1 MGNCITLS
9 EAVAPQAHKAE
20 IEGIIEANAE
30 IIRKG
35 RTRKIEFPQIRNLF
49 NAELICTFSHLT
61 PNLPFDEIYSNFVL
75 LRIIERA
82 GLRRESVL
90 NLAYD
95 NYIPEND
102 TPKAYTIQYGIVS
115 PKIMK
120 PDVIPSLQGRLFYER
135 DALFKDGQNRVKSA
149 PEQNIEAFRKR
160 FDQLDEIYQ
169 KYAGEG
175 HVIERLLAIRRDFF
189 KLTGLDVIPEQSC
202 SQYLRTLSADV
213 LEILYQEGFAFWEM
227 PVPEDKY
234 TKQTFLVEGIDA
246 HKKRRPVH
254 FEDEAF
260 VFDYDTAKEKR
271 IPKEKIFEAI
281 RTMEVIPTM
290 PLVILT
296 LVTAPQIPHLGGG
309 VWKKYA
315 PRHVDAQAEWLG
327 IKERSDTLILGTG
340 GKILLKAY
348 RHNEE
353 FIGFPVI
360 YMTYG
365 KEIIKKAL
373 EEGLQLR
380 VEFKRVVY

>member
-9 EAVAPQAHKAE
+9 EEGCSCKTE
-20 IEGIIEANAE
+20 IEDIIEQNAE
-30 IIRKG
+30 FIRRG
-35 RTRKIEFPQIRNLF
+35 RRREIKFPKIRNLF
-49 NAELICTFSHLT
+49 NWELICTFSHLT
-61 PNLPFDEIYSNFVL
+61 PNLPFDEIYSNYVL
-75 LRIIERA
+75 LKLIERA
-82 GLRRESVL
+82 GLRRERVL

-95 NYIPEND
+95 NYIPQND

-115 PKIMK
+115 PKIME
-120 PDVIPSLQGRLFYER
+120 PDIIPSLQERLFYQR
-135 DALFKDGQNRVKSA
+135 DVLFKDGQNRVKSA
-149 PEQNIEAFRKR
+149 PERNIEEFRRR

-169 KYAGEG
+169 KYAGKG
-175 HVIERLLAIRRDFF
+175 DVIERLLAIRRDLF
-189 KLTGLDVIPEQSC
+189 KLIELDVIPEQPC
-202 SQYLRTLSADV
+202 SKHLRTLSADV

-254 FEDEAF
+254 FDGGAF
-260 VFDYDTAKEKR
+260 VFDYDASEEKR

-296 LVTAPQIPHLGGG
+296 LVTAPQMPHLGGG
-309 VWKKYA
+309 VWRRYA
-315 PRHVDAQAEWLG
+315 PRHVDAQTEWLG
-327 IKERSDTLILGTG
+327 IPEKSDTLILGTG

-365 KEIIKKAL
+365 KEMIRKAL